1 MLKLFAVGRLLAS
14 SLSAQV
20 PSKHIPIQPPVSLL
34 IPRSQ
39 AHKTLLTMSDKKFC
53 IEYAKR
59 GTAGCKKC
67 KEKIG
72 KGLLRV
78 AKLVSNPFSDSGGDM
93 KQWYHSDC
101 IFETFARARATTK
114 IIEEPDDL
122 DGWEDIQP
130 DDRKKLLELIAN
142 VTENRQSK
150 PSPSKKVN
158 KQQQI
163 GLGAGPSSKVG
174 TTSTPSRDSNTPS
187 SSGNTPSSSGKRKPA
202 KDTSDPSHKDNSFRQ
217 FRQICANIADE
228 PSYKSKSEI
237 INVFITDGTGG
248 DGFRGN
254 LLLWTRLLLPGV
266 IKRVYNLQSKQL
278 AKLFSQI
285 FDVSLEEMVEDLEQG
300 DVAETVRVFFEQSN
314 AVLPAKKSNL
324 SIQDVDRYLDELSQL
339 TKEEEQ
345 QNLLKKVAKRCT
357 ANDLKIF
364 VRLIKADLRINAGA
378 KHILDGIHPDA
389 YEAFQTTRDLEDV
402 LQRVQKQR
410 AAGKTGSLEIGI
422 SLMTPVL
429 PMLAEPCKSVEY
441 AMKKC
446 PNGMLA
452 EIKYDGERVQL
463 HKRGDTFAYFSR
475 SLKPV
480 LPHKVKQF
488 KEFIPQAFPHG
499 ENIILDAEVLL
510 IDTNTGKPLP
520 FGTLGVH
527 KKSAFKDA
535 NVCLFVFDC
544 LHLNGENLMKK
555 TIMERRKILEKYM
568 TEIPNRIM
576 FSELKHITKAPDLS
590 DMIASVIRQGLEGLV
605 LKDFRSIYEPG
616 KRHWLKVKKDY
627 LGDGQAADSAD
638 LVVLGAWFGTG
649 NKGGMM
655 SVFLMGCFD
664 GRRWRTVTKV
674 HGGHDDATL
683 DRLQTELKVVK
694 ISKDPSKVP
703 KWLECSKTMIPDFVV
718 QDPQSSQVWEV
729 TGAEFTKNNVH
740 TAHGISIR
748 FPRVTKIRDDK
759 DWETATSLQELLVL
773 YENSKAGVRGR
784 VFVFGALLR
793 PLVAKQAV
801 LGTIVAVSTAG
812 RQQRGGLAD
821 QTAGHQD
828 KAVTE

>member
-1 MLKLFAVGRLLAS
+1 M
-14 SLSAQV
+14 
-20 PSKHIPIQPPVSLL
+20 I
-34 IPRSQ
+34 
-39 AHKTLLTMSDKKFC
+39 
-53 IEYAKR
+53 
-59 GTAGCKKC
+59 
-67 KEKIG
+67 
-72 KGLLRV
+72 
-78 AKLVSNPFSDSGGDM
+78 
-93 KQWYHSDC
+93 
-101 IFETFARARATTK
+101 
-114 IIEEPDDL
+114 
-122 DGWEDIQP
+122 
-130 DDRKKLLELIAN
+130 
-142 VTENRQSK
+142 
-150 PSPSKKVN
+150 
-158 KQQQI
+158 
-163 GLGAGPSSKVG
+163 
-174 TTSTPSRDSNTPS
+174 
-187 SSGNTPSSSGKRKPA
+187 
-202 KDTSDPSHKDNSFRQ
+202 
-217 FRQICANIADE
+217 
-228 PSYKSKSEI
+228 
-237 INVFITDGTGG
+237 
-248 DGFRGN
+248 
-254 LLLWTRLLLPGV
+254 
-266 IKRVYNLQSKQL
+266 
-278 AKLFSQI
+278 
-285 FDVSLEEMVEDLEQG
+285 EDLEQG
-300 DVAETVRVFFEQSN
+300 DVAETVRVFFEQSKS
-314 AVLPAKKSNL
+314 VLPAKKSTL
-324 SIQDVDRYLDELSQL
+324 SLQDVDKYLDELSQL

-345 QNLLKKVAKRCT
+345 QNLLKRVAKRCT

-389 YEAFQTTRDLEDV
+389 YEAFQATRDLQDV
-402 LQRVQKQR
+402 LERVQEQQ
-410 AAGKTGSLEIGI
+410 ACGQPGSLDIGI

-463 HKRGDTFAYFSR
+463 HKQGNTFAYFSR

-480 LPHKVKQF
+480 LAHKVKQF
-488 KEFIPQAFPHG
+488 KEFIPEAFPHG

-555 TIMERRKILEKYM
+555 TILERRKILEKYM
-568 TEIPNRIM
+568 TEVPNRVM

-605 LKDFRSIYEPG
+605 LKDFGSIYEPG

-683 DRLQTELKVVK
+683 DRLQTELKMTK
-694 ISKDPSKVP
+694 ISKDPSRVP

-718 QDPQSSQVWEV
+718 QDPQSSPVWEV

-759 DWETATSLQELLVL
+759 NWETATSLKELLVL
-773 YENSKAGVRGR
+773 YENSKQVFDDGQSSSALSSALSSPSKQSSAQSSPSRQTTTSSNESSPTKPSAAADRPTLTKRSTPNSETTPSKRRKLNGSSDGGSAPAKTESGSVVGLPPATLRPVLAVLSPSLEADDRLRRYIVAYDGELLQPEQLQLATHYVAAPGERVPGR
-784 VFVFGALLR
+784 VQRSAAAVVTADWVWDAIKLGRLPPTR
-793 PLVAKQAV
+793 PYAP
-801 LGTIVAVSTAG
+801 
-812 RQQRGGLAD
+812 
-821 QTAGHQD
+821 
-828 KAVTE
+828 

>member
-1 MLKLFAVGRLLAS
+1 M
-14 SLSAQV
+14 
-20 PSKHIPIQPPVSLL
+20 
-34 IPRSQ
+34 
-39 AHKTLLTMSDKKFC
+39 
-53 IEYAKR
+53 
-59 GTAGCKKC
+59 
-67 KEKIG
+67 
-72 KGLLRV
+72 
-78 AKLVSNPFSDSGGDM
+78 
-93 KQWYHSDC
+93 
-101 IFETFARARATTK
+101 
-114 IIEEPDDL
+114 
-122 DGWEDIQP
+122 
-130 DDRKKLLELIAN
+130 
-142 VTENRQSK
+142 
-150 PSPSKKVN
+150 
-158 KQQQI
+158 
-163 GLGAGPSSKVG
+163 
-174 TTSTPSRDSNTPS
+174 
-187 SSGNTPSSSGKRKPA
+187 
-202 KDTSDPSHKDNSFRQ
+202 
-217 FRQICANIADE
+217 
-228 PSYKSKSEI
+228 
-237 INVFITDGTGG
+237 
-248 DGFRGN
+248 
-254 LLLWTRLLLPGV
+254 LLPGV

-300 DVAETVRVFFEQSN
+300 DVAETVRVFFEQSK

-324 SIQDVDRYLDELSQL
+324 SIQDVDKYLDELSLL

-389 YEAFQTTRDLEDV
+389 YEAFQATRDLEDV
-402 LQRVQKQR
+402 LERVQNQR
-410 AAGKTGSLEIGI
+410 AAGRTGSLEIGI

-441 AMKKC
+441 AMRKC

-463 HKRGDTFAYFSR
+463 HKQGDTFAYFSR

-555 TIMERRKILEKYM
+555 TIMERRRILEKYM

-694 ISKDPSKVP
+694 ISKDPSRVP

-718 QDPQSSQVWEV
+718 QDPQSSPVWEV

-759 DWETATSLQELLVL
+759 NWETATTLQELLVL
-773 YENSKAGVRGR
+773 FENSKQVYEDGSASSALSSALSSPSQQSSARSSPSRQPAGNSGDVSPTKPPVIKNERTPTKRSTSDGKITPSKRRKVNGSSDSRETPTETGSDITSGLPPATLRPVLAVLSPSVEADERLRRYIVAYDGELLQPEQLQLATHYVTVPGERVPGR
-784 VFVFGALLR
+784 VQRSGA
-793 PLVAKQAV
+793 A
-801 LGTIVAVSTAG
+801 
-812 RQQRGGLAD
+812 
-821 QTAGHQD
+821 
-828 KAVTE
+828 AVTTDWVWDAIKLGRLPPTRPYAP